1 MLMQVY
7 GKRQEQRG
15 AQASRLTLP
24 CRQSSKRSPFKSTAR
39 KFESFSKVV
48 SLAPCNSSQELQTNT
63 ECRVPTWNCQIM
75 ALAYQI
81 YFCCNIVSTT
91 LELQHNLVNHQQPW
105 LDGHCHVTFHDFH
118 KRRHL
123 LYTHG
128 PLESSIA
135 SVNPHGYLDVYI
147 QERFLQTTLKLY
159 VEERRMY
166 EEFVLSSYMY
176 ITCGHMLGH
185 GSIKKGAETAQ
196 LKLC

>member
-7 GKRQEQRG
+7 RKRQEQRD

-75 ALAYQI
+75 ALVYQI
-81 YFCCNIVSTT
+81 CFRCNCVSTT

-123 LYTHG
+123 LYTYG

-135 SVNPHGYLDVYI
+135 SMNPHGYLDVNRNVFARLAYNYM
-147 QERFLQTTLKLY
+147 QKNEECMKNSFYQVTCTSHVVTCLAMEAAKKVLKLH
-159 VEERRMY
+159 
-166 EEFVLSSYMY
+166 S
-176 ITCGHMLGH
+176 
-185 GSIKKGAETAQ
+185 
-196 LKLC
+196 